1 VAQTKLSSKR
11 GNLPSLYV
19 LEMTYQGDSLPNK
32 VMSVPGKQL
41 IQINHYDYLGVQ
53 GAIVE
58 DRAFYKLAKH
68 PA

>member
-1 VAQTKLSSKR
+1 
-11 GNLPSLYV
+11 
-19 LEMTYQGDSLPNK
+19 MTYQGDSLPNK